1 MNYLRFVLILFACG
15 CLLFGIAFAQDDAP
29 NGGTIRGQITELT
42 PEQNPIKG
50 VEVKIIAQAEDG
62 GNQVWATK
70 TDADGNYKHA
80 GLPAGRYL
88 ISISKDGY
96 DTRIGKPV
104 SVVEGGEH
112 FVPLKMAQKGD
123 IQQFFE
129 VQQERKHIAIKQK
142 IKPRVESLLQG
153 IAESV
158 SRRYDLDPAAVDT
171 LRLSILESVE
181 IALKRDG
188 NIQVFEKAVE
198 GGSVGLLKVL
208 LSRLDCK
215 VLFAEHLS
223 EAQLQDYVDFTE
235 APQQREQQV
244 VARRL
249 TMLID
254 KELSLRAAQREKIAK
269 MLRGAAWNEAFPVS
283 MSTLRISSQ
292 QAIHLVHYRLK
303 VSLDALLSE
312 TQSKVWQ
319 KLVNTNANRARN
331 VFFMPGPEIKV
342 EVENEKV
349 DKEKV
354 AEVKV
359 EVKNEKVDKGKV
371 EGPDKKR
378 PFIPKKGSE
387 PVKIIRKETK
397 IMINEVVIDPPG
409 RLQPWIELNPVGI
422 AVSPEQMMEIAE
434 AKLIAHTELLGA
446 LDERAARRLALVAKG
461 VAQQYTEAQD
471 KTHDAMDE
479 LWGDEGMNIDITDHP
494 MYQQAIKDVLSEEAF
509 AQYST
514 YRAEREVWH
523 QQVLRDLVVACMD
536 TQLLLGDTQ
545 REALETAASQ
555 LIPGPLKEEKPAEF
569 MFFQLF
575 PQTVNFEILTLW
587 QQNEFKRVFGPM
599 MWRR

>member
-1 MNYLRFVLILFACG
+1 MNYLRFMLILFACG
-15 CLLFGIAFAQDDAP
+15 SLSFGIAFAQDDAT
-29 NGGTIRGQITELT
+29 NGGTVRGQITDIT
-42 PEQNPIKG
+42 PAQNPIEG
-50 VEVKIIAQAEDG
+50 VEVKIVAQDG
-62 GNQVWATK
+62 GKEWTTK

-96 DTRIGKPV
+96 DRRVGKPV
-104 SVVEGGEH
+104 TVVDGGDH
-112 FVPLKMAQKGD
+112 FVPLKMAPKGN
-123 IQQFFE
+123 IGQFFE
-129 VQQERKHIAIKQK
+129 MQPIFEVQPIM
-142 IKPRVESLLQG
+142 SLPLG
-153 IAESV
+153 VVGSV
-158 SRRYDLDPAAVDT
+158 SRRYNLGEAV
-171 LRLSILESVE
+171 V
-181 IALKRDG
+181 IALYQSMLDSTKNALEQDG
-188 NIQVFEKAVE
+188 SQHAFAKAVKE
-198 GGSVGLLKVL
+198 GSMSLLEVL
-208 LSRLDCK
+208 LSHPDFKAALAK
-215 VLFAEHLS
+215 HLS
-223 EAQLQDYVDFTE
+223 EAQLQDYLDFTE
-235 APQQREQQV
+235 ARRQREQQV

-254 KELSLRAAQREKIAK
+254 KELSLTAEQREKIAK
-269 MLRGAAWNEAFPVS
+269 VLRGAAWNEAFPIS
-283 MSTLRISSQ
+283 MSTLRISSH

-319 KLVNTNANRARN
+319 GLVNTNANRARN
-331 VFFMPGPEIKV
+331 VFFMPGPEVKV

-349 DKEKV
+349 DKR
-354 AEVKV
+354 
-359 EVKNEKVDKGKV
+359 KV

-378 PFIPKKGSE
+378 AFIRRE
-387 PVKIIRKETK
+387 PAKHVNIEEEVKVV
-397 IMINEVVIDPPG
+397 INEVIIDPPW
-409 RLQPWIELNPVGI
+409 RLQPWIELNAGT
-422 AVSPEQMMEIAE
+422 AASPEQMMEIAE
-434 AKLIAHTELLGA
+434 AKLVAHTELLGA

-479 LWGDEGMNIDITDHP
+479 LWGDEGTKIDITDHP

-514 YRAEREVWH
+514 YQAEREVWH
-523 QQVLRDLVVACMD
+523 QQVLRDVVVACMD

>member
-1 MNYLRFVLILFACG
+1 MNYLRFMLILFTCVT
-15 CLLFGIAFAQDDAP
+15 LSFGIAFAQEDAT
-29 NGGTIRGQITELT
+29 NGGTVRGQITDLT
-42 PEQNPIKG
+42 PAQNPIEG
-50 VEVKIIAQAEDG
+50 VEVKIVAQDG
-62 GNQVWATK
+62 GKVWTTK

-96 DTRIGKPV
+96 DERVGKPV
-104 SVVEGGEH
+104 TVVDGGEH
-112 FVPLKMAQKGD
+112 FVPLKTAQKGD
-123 IQQFFE
+123 LQRFFE
-129 VQQERKHIAIKQK
+129 VQQVRRRIAIKQE

-158 SRRYDLDPAAVDT
+158 SRRYDLDPADVDI
-171 LRLSILESVE
+171 LRLSILETVE

-188 NIQVFEKAVE
+188 NIHVFEKAVE

-215 VLFAEHLS
+215 VLFAKHLS

-235 APQQREQQV
+235 ARRQLDQQA
-244 VARRL
+244 VARWITVAL
-249 TMLID
+249 D
-254 KELSLRAAQREKIAK
+254 EELSLTVDQREKIVK
-269 MLRGAAWNEAFPVS
+269 LLRGAAQNRDFPVS
-283 MSTLRISSQ
+283 MSALRISPQ
-292 QAIHLVHYRLK
+292 QAVHLAHYRLK

-312 TQSKVWQ
+312 AQSKVWQ
-319 KLVNTNANRARN
+319 GLVNTNANRARN
-331 VFFMPGPEIKV
+331 VFLIPGPEVKV

-359 EVKNEKVDKGKV
+359 EVKNEKVDEGKV

-378 PFIPKKGSE
+378 PFIRKKGSE
-387 PVKIIRKETK
+387 PVKIIHQETK
-397 IMINEVVIDPPG
+397 IVINEVVIDPPG
-409 RLQPWIELNPVGI
+409 RLQPWIELNPAGI
-422 AVSPEQMMEIAE
+422 TSPEQMMEIAE
-434 AKLIAHTELLGA
+434 AKLVAHTELLGS

-514 YRAEREVWH
+514 YQAEREVWH

>member
-1 MNYLRFVLILFACG
+1 MNYLRFVLILFACVSMS
-15 CLLFGIAFAQDDAP
+15 FDITFAQDDAT
-29 NGGTIRGQITELT
+29 NGGTIRGQITDVT
-42 PEQNPIKG
+42 PAQNPIEG
-50 VEVKIIAQAEDG
+50 VEVKIVAQDG
-62 GNQVWATK
+62 GNQEWTTK

-80 GLPAGRYL
+80 GLSAGRYL

-96 DTRIGKPV
+96 DTRVGKPV
-104 SVVEGGEH
+104 TVVEGGEH

-123 IQQFFE
+123 LQQFFE
-129 VQQERKHIAIKQK
+129 VQQVRRHIAIKQE
-142 IKPRVESLLQG
+142 IKPRIESLLQG

-158 SRRYDLDPAAVDT
+158 SRRYDLDPAAVNT
-171 LRLSILESVE
+171 LRLSILETVD

-188 NIQVFEKAVE
+188 NIHVFQKAVE
-198 GGSVGLLKVL
+198 GGSVGVLKVL

-215 VLFAEHLS
+215 VLFAKHLS
-223 EAQLQDYVDFTE
+223 EAQLQDYVNFTE
-235 APQQREQQV
+235 ARRQREQQA

-254 KELSLRAAQREKIAK
+254 KELSLTRDQREKIVR
-269 MLRGAAWNEAFPVS
+269 LVRGAAQNGDFPIS

-292 QAIHLVHYRLK
+292 QAIQLVHYRLK

-312 TQSKVWQ
+312 AQSKVWHG
-319 KLVNTNANRARN
+319 LVDMDANRVRN
-331 VFFMPGPEIKV
+331 LFFMPGPEVKV
-342 EVENEKV
+342 EVENEKI
-349 DKEKV
+349 
-354 AEVKV
+354 
-359 EVKNEKVDKGKV
+359 DKGKV

-378 PFIPKKGSE
+378 ALIRRE
-387 PVKIIRKETK
+387 PAKHVNIEDEVKVV
-397 IMINEVVIDPPG
+397 INEVIIDPPG
-409 RLQPWIELNPVGI
+409 RLQPWIELNPAGP
-422 AVSPEQMMEIAE
+422 AVSPEHKMEIAE
-434 AKLIAHTELLGA
+434 AKLVAHTELLGA

-471 KTHDAMDE
+471 KTHSAMDE
-479 LWGDEGMNIDITDHP
+479 LWGDEGTNIDITDHP

-514 YRAEREVWH
+514 YQAEREVWH
-523 QQVLRDLVVACMD
+523 QQVLRDLVIACMD

-575 PQTVNFEILTLW
+575 PQTVDFETLTLW
-587 QQNEFKRVFGPM
+587 QQNEFKRVFGQI